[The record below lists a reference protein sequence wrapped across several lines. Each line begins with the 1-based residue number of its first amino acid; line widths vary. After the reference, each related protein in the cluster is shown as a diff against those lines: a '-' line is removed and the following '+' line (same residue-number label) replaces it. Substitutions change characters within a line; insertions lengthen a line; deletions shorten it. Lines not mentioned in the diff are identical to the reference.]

1 MPYSCRA
8 LIMNLEDLARPCM
21 HTWMNAPRKPGL
33 LPRKAGRGPAAV
45 CRLEPRKSFLGER
58 SFALPRSASLPRA
71 SPAAR
76 AARTRR
82 LFRPTDCAEARP
94 GRRRTRTPRWR
105 RDGVA
110 REARGDR
117 GSGEEEREDGKGWTW
132 KERKEG
138 AQKADRTWIALGV
151 RATLPQQSQIT
162 RPHPCP
168 THGRKRAKIRSANLE
183 H

>member
-1 MPYSCRA
+1 MHQENRA
-8 LIMNLEDLARPCM
+8 SFRGRQAAARRPC
-21 HTWMNAPRKPGL
+21 
-33 LPRKAGRGPAAV
+33 AV
-45 CRLEPRKSFLGER
+45 SNHER
-58 SFALPRSASLPRA
+58 AFWESARSRSLPRA

-76 AARTRR
+76 SARTRR

-94 GRRRTRTPRWR
+94 GRRRTRTTPRWR

-110 REARGDR
+110 GEARGDR
-117 GSGEEEREDGKGWTW
+117 GSGEEERTERVGSWKGRK
-132 KERKEG
+132 KEPKRPIG
-138 AQKADRTWIALGV
+138 LGG
-151 RATLPQQSQIT
+151 TLPQQSQIT

>member
-1 MPYSCRA
+1 MHQENRA
-8 LIMNLEDLARPCM
+8 PFRGRQAAARRPC
-21 HTWMNAPRKPGL
+21 
-33 LPRKAGRGPAAV
+33 AV
-45 CRLEPRKSFLGER
+45 SNHER
-58 SFALPRSASLPRA
+58 AFWESARSRSLPRA

-82 LFRPTDCAEARP
+82 LFRPSDYAEARP

-138 AQKADRTWIALGV
+138 AQKADRTWIGLGV

-162 RPHPCP
+162 RTRPHPCP
-168 THGRKRAKIRSANLE
+168 THGSRRKRAKIRSANLE